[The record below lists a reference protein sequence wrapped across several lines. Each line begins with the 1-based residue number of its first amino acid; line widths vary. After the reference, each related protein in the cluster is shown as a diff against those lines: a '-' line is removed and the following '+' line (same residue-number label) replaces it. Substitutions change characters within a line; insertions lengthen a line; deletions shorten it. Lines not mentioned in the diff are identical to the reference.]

1 MTEGQTMTRRDYIKA
16 KQMLWEREP
25 TKGWATN
32 VRFNGRM
39 GQRKT
44 DALPRRI
51 THTKGSASKY
61 HGDGSLK

>member
-1 MTEGQTMTRRDYIKA
+1 MTEGQTMPRRAYILA
-16 KQMLWEREP
+16 KRMLWERDL
-25 TKGWATN
+25 KGFCTN